1 MNQMA
6 DEYKLQHDTARAL
19 QAQSL
24 IDNELLKEAF
34 DNLEASYIEAWRN
47 SNLQDQTAREI
58 LFHAINMV
66 GKVKEDLRRT
76 IANGKLAEAH
86 LYQLAVL
93 GKQKY

>member
-1 MNQMA
+1 MT

-34 DNLEASYIEAWRN
+34 DNLEASYVEAWRI
-47 SNLQDQTAREI
+47 SGHQDTAMREI
-58 LFHAINMV
+58 LYLAINMV
-66 GKVKEDLRRT
+66 GKVREDLRRT

-86 LYQLAVL
+86 LYELA
-93 GKQKY
+93 KEAERRRKR